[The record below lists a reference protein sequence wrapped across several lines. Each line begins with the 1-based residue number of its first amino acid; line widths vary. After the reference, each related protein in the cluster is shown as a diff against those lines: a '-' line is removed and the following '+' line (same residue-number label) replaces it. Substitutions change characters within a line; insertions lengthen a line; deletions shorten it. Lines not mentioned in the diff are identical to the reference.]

1 MALFDICR
9 RAFRRWGPA
18 LVDDPSQTDLDA
30 VLIREQY
37 RSLARLAPYF
47 YGAAA
52 TAATALVFAASG
64 TSSPRLTVALSGA
77 ILPIAVLPMGY
88 WLRARQRVD
97 SLSFDVMRREIRL
110 AIVFSPAL
118 ALAFSIIAAVALPQ
132 TDLLGRP
139 LLLFAIW
146 FATAASAFCLT
157 RLAYAAAFVVAA
169 ATAPL
174 IAALLR
180 GDGLTLW
187 LAVLLL
193 VVSCLVIVMLRE
205 NYRVFAD
212 IVRSRFIIAEK
223 HRAAEDARKAATA
236 IAYTDY
242 LTSLPNRRWLQSQLA
257 SRVEAGSKG
266 DKTFA
271 LGLLDLDGFKP
282 INDIH
287 GHPVGDEILKQ
298 VADRLAAAMR
308 GRGHVARMGGDEF
321 AILCEGVSSEREAL
335 AFGRDLKAAFAA
347 PFVVDQLTVHLHC
360 TSGFSLFPASAD
372 QADQLIRLADVA
384 LYRAKANGRGGVGV
398 FDRSDENAAIARA
411 TLEQALHRAITE
423 GSIAVFFQPIVDL
436 ATGRVNGFELL
447 ARWTDPRLGAIEPS
461 VFIPVAEQIGLIDEL
476 SRDLLR
482 KAAMAASRW
491 PGDLSLSFNLSAAQ
505 LAKPSAGS
513 DIVAA
518 IKESGFTP
526 SRFEIELTE
535 TAIMKNLDAT
545 RSTIETLRAAG
556 VRVSLDDFGAGYSS
570 LAQVRDL
577 ALDKIKIDKS
587 FVDRVCLD
595 PKIASLT
602 RAILDMARRLDLPC
616 VAEGIEN
623 PEQLDELR
631 LGGCAEGQGWL
642 FAQAMPEAMV
652 ARFIEE
658 RRAGAG

>member
-321 AILCEGVSSEREAL
+321 AILCEGVGGEREAL

-360 TSGFSLFPASAD
+360 TSGFALFPASAD

-436 ATGRVNGFELL
+436 ATGRVNGFESL

-482 KAAMAASRW
+482 KAAMAASHW

-518 IKESGFTP
+518 IKEFGLYRRP
-526 SRFEIELTE
+526 GSRS
-535 TAIMKNLDAT
+535 N
-545 RSTIETLRAAG
+545 
-556 VRVSLDDFGAGYSS
+556 
-570 LAQVRDL
+570 
-577 ALDKIKIDKS
+577 
-587 FVDRVCLD
+587 
-595 PKIASLT
+595 
-602 RAILDMARRLDLPC
+602 
-616 VAEGIEN
+616 
-623 PEQLDELR
+623 
-631 LGGCAEGQGWL
+631 
-642 FAQAMPEAMV
+642 
-652 ARFIEE
+652 
-658 RRAGAG
+658 